1 MDTCFSKGSI
11 TAIFLKRGD
20 SLSFHKPSRLRSKS
34 QVDWGDKGSTEAGA
48 RLAKAKVNI
57 IVTFKVTFLI
67 WINCIISD

>member
-1 MDTCFSKGSI
+1 MATYYSKGSI
-11 TAIFLKRGD
+11 STIFLERGD
-20 SLSFHKPSRLRSKS
+20 SLVILLQSFHKPSRLRSKS

-67 WINCIISD
+67 